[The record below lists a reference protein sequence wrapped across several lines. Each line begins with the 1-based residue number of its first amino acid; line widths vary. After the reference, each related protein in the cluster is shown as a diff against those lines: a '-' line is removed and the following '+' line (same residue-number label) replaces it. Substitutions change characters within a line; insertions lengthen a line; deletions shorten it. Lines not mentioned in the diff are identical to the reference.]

1 MFQQLK
7 THKAHDLHF
16 KYDPDS
22 GLKAIIAI
30 HDTRKGPALGGCR
43 FLHYHSADD
52 AINDALRLA
61 KGMSYKAVMANLPQG
76 GGKSVIMKPNGHFN
90 RQELFTAFGQFVEEL
105 NGRYITAID
114 SGTSATEMDIISQ
127 QTKHVTSTSHEDNP
141 SIYTSQGVFEGI
153 KAAVKSKFNQ
163 SNLTGITVAVQG
175 LGNVGYPLVQ
185 SLHHEGAHLIITD
198 INAERLKHVAT
209 EFNAKAVSPDE
220 IYGVEC
226 DVFSPCGLGG
236 IVNHHS
242 IQQFKC
248 QVIAGS
254 ANNQLATEEDG
265 LRLFENGILYAPDY
279 VINGGGLIYAA
290 MHHIDEPDGE
300 IAKKTAEIASTL
312 SEIFSE
318 SISQNKPSS
327 EVADRIA
334 QQRLYDLSKTTR

>member
-7 THKAHDLHF
+7 AYKAHDLHF

-43 FLHYHSADD
+43 FIHYNSADN
-52 AINDALRLA
+52 AVNDALRLA

-90 RQELFTAFGQFVEEL
+90 RQDLFTAFGQFVEEL

-114 SGTSATEMDIISQ
+114 SGTSAIEMDIVNQ

-163 SNLTGITVAVQG
+163 SNLKGITVAVQG
-175 LGNVGYPLVQ
+175 LGNVGYPLIQ
-185 SLHHEGAHLIITD
+185 SLHHDGASLIVTD
-198 INAERLKHVAT
+198 IDAVRLKQVAT
-209 EFNAKAVSPDE
+209 EFNAKAVLPDE

-236 IVNHHS
+236 IVNHRS

-265 LRLFENGILYAPDY
+265 LRLFEKGILYAPDY

-290 MHHIDEPDGE
+290 MHHVDKPDTE
-300 IAKKTAEIASTL
+300 IAQKTAEIASTL

-318 SISQNKPSS
+318 SMRQNKPSS
-327 EVADRIA
+327 EIADHIA
-334 QQRLYDLSKTTR
+334 EQRLYSLSNTTL

>member
-7 THKAHDLHF
+7 ANTAQDLHF
-16 KYDPDS
+16 KYDAGS

-43 FLHYHSADD
+43 FLHYNSAND
-52 AINDALRLA
+52 AVNDALRLA

-90 RQELFTAFGQFVEEL
+90 PQQLFTAFGHFVEEL

-114 SGTSATEMDIISQ
+114 SGTSAVEMDIISQ
-127 QTKHVTSTSHEDNP
+127 QTKHVTSTSNEENP
-141 SIYTSQGVFEGI
+141 SIYTAQGVFEGI

-163 SNLTGITVAVQG
+163 PDLNGITVAIQG
-175 LGNVGYPLVQ
+175 VGNVGYPLIQ
-185 SLHHEGAHLIITD
+185 SLHHNGANLIVTD
-198 INAERLKHVAT
+198 IDAQRLKQVAA
-209 EFNAKAVSPDE
+209 EFNAKTVAPDE
-220 IYGVEC
+220 IYQVEC

-236 IVNHHS
+236 IVNRHS

-254 ANNQLATEEDG
+254 ANNQLATDEDG
-265 LRLFENGILYAPDY
+265 LGLFEKGILYAPDY
-279 VINGGGLIYAA
+279 VINAGGLIYAA
-290 MHHIDEPDGE
+290 MHHVDKTNDD
-300 IAKKTAEIASTL
+300 IANKTAEIAHTL

-318 SISQNKPSS
+318 SMSQNLPCS
-327 EVADRIA
+327 EIADRIA
-334 QQRLYDLSKTTR
+334 QQRLYNDSV